1 MAKHRVAALADIVEG
16 EGLSVCVEGHP
27 IALFRVS
34 GGVRAVGN
42 ECPHMG
48 AELSDGY
55 LDGESIVCP
64 WHGWSFSLHTGC
76 SPFDE
81 DARVPVYVVTVE
93 GDDVYVEVSGPPPRE
108 LEA

>member
-1 MAKHRVAALADIVEG
+1 VAKHRVAALADFTEG
-16 EGLSVCVEGHP
+16 EGLSVTVEGHP
-27 IALFRVS
+27 IALFKV
-34 GGVRAVGN
+34 GTEVRAVGN

-64 WHGWSFSLHTGC
+64 WHGWVFSLKDGC

-81 DARVPVYVVTVE
+81 EARVPVYTVTVE
-93 GDDVYVEVSGPPPRE
+93 GADVYVEVSGPPPRE
-108 LEA
+108 PEA